1 MVYNPFMT
9 AVVLSVAALL
19 LLWLIITYNGLIRL
33 RNRIQNAW
41 KQIDVQLK
49 RRHDLIPNLVAAVK
63 GALEFERDTL
73 EKVIAAR
80 GRAVAA
86 RGVGETGSAE
96 GALSVALRQLFAVV
110 ESYPALRGND
120 NVSRLQEELTT
131 TENQLGFAR
140 QFYNDE
146 AMRFNTRQEVFP
158 ANIVARIFGFEAADY
173 FAADEAERRTPP
185 VDLSLRA
192 SSQ

>member
-1 MVYNPFMT
+1 MML
-9 AVVLSVAALL
+9 VLMAVAAAVA
-19 LLWLIITYNGLIRL
+19 LWLMLTYNSLVRL
-33 RNRIQNAW
+33 RNRVQNAW

-63 GALEFERDTL
+63 GAMEFEQDTL

-86 RGVGETGSAE
+86 RGVHESAAAE
-96 GALSVALRQLFAVV
+96 GALDQALRQLFAVV
-110 ESYPALRGND
+110 EAYPTLRSNE
-120 NVSRLQEELTT
+120 NVLRFQEELTT

-146 AMRFNTRQEVFP
+146 AMRFNTQQEVFP
-158 ANIVARIFGFEAADY
+158 ANLVARLFAFAGVDY
-173 FAADEAERRTPP
+173 FTAEENDRQTPA

-192 SSQ
+192 QPR